1 LLWVLPRWVCL
12 TFDFFCS
19 IQEDM
24 LQPHIARLAEKVL
37 AGSWLD
43 RGEAETLAR
52 VGGDDLYDLFY
63 WANKIRIRFKG
74 REIKFC
80 AIVAAKVG
88 GCSEDCKF
96 CAQSEHHDGPAKE
109 QSKLTNEQVLASAV
123 HAAEVGAD
131 SFGIV
136 NSGRGPTRREL
147 EEWLKPMMMKIAT
160 EGKTR
165 ACATLGALTPE
176 TAKFLYDCGIRRI
189 NHNIETSE
197 RHYPNIVSTHPFS
210 ERINT
215 LKVAKAAGLSLC
227 SGGIF
232 GMGEDWRDRLDMM
245 FTLREIGVDVMPI
258 NFLNAIHG
266 TPLENQPQL
275 APMEC
280 LKIIA
285 IARFVLP
292 NAELKVAG
300 GREKVLRD
308 LQSWIF
314 FAGADSTMIGNYL
327 TTYGRKP
334 EMDHQMVMDLGLM
347 WKSYDGGGVAPSEAD
362 PTISRVSHTG
372 RHRIPILYEGETTAA
387 VPAAGTLSGAGAG
400 GEMSDAN
407 AMSDAGTAGAAVG

>member
-1 LLWVLPRWVCL
+1 VQPRVAQIAQHVLGGGLVDR
-12 TFDFFCS
+12 TD
-19 IQEDM
+19 
-24 LQPHIARLAEKVL
+24 AEYLV
-37 AGSWLD
+37 
-43 RGEAETLAR
+43 R
-52 VGGDDLYDLFY
+52 VGGDDTYDLFY
-63 WANKIRIRFKG
+63 WANKIRIAKMG
-74 REIKFC
+74 RDVKFC

-109 QSKLTNEQVLASAV
+109 QSKLTDEQVLDSAW
-123 HAAEVGAD
+123 HAAQVGAD

-147 EEWLKPMMMKIAT
+147 EEWLKPIMMRIAT

-176 TAKFLYDCGIRRI
+176 TARFLYDCGIRRI

-197 RHYPNIVSTHPFS
+197 RHYPNIVSTHPFA

-232 GMGEDWRDRLDMM
+232 GMGEDWTDRLEMM
-245 FTLREIGVDVMPI
+245 FTLRELGVDVMPI

-266 TPLENQPQL
+266 TPLEGQPQL
-275 APMEC
+275 PPMEC
-280 LKIIA
+280 LKIIS
-285 IARFVLP
+285 ICRFVLP
-292 NAELKVAG
+292 TAELKVAG

-327 TTYGRKP
+327 TTYGRTP
-334 EMDHQMVMDLGLM
+334 ELDHQMVRDLGLS
-347 WKSYDGGGVAPSEAD
+347 WRAYDGGGVQPTSPD
-362 PTISRVSHTG
+362 PKLSRVSHTG
-372 RHRIPILYEGETTAA
+372 RHNIPILYEREVTAPE
-387 VPAAGTLSGAGAG
+387 PARA
-400 GEMSDAN
+400 
-407 AMSDAGTAGAAVG
+407 

>member
-1 LLWVLPRWVCL
+1 MQVR
-12 TFDFFCS
+12 
-19 IQEDM
+19 
-24 LQPHIARLAEKVL
+24 IARLAERVL
-37 AGSWLD
+37 SGELLD
-43 RGEAETLAR
+43 RDDAAYLTT
-52 VGGDDLYDLFY
+52 VVGDDVYDLFY
-63 WANKIRIRFKG
+63 WANKIRIRFAG
-74 REIKFC
+74 RDVKFC

-96 CAQSEHHDGPAKE
+96 CAQSEHYTTAVGE
-109 QSKLTNEQVLASAV
+109 QSRLTDEQVLESAW

-147 EEWLKPMMMKIAT
+147 EDWLQPLMSKIAK

-197 RHYPNIVSTHPFS
+197 RHYPNIVSTHPFA

-215 LKVAKAAGLSLC
+215 LKVAKEAGLSLC

-232 GMGEDWRDRLDMM
+232 GMGEVWEDRLDMM
-245 FTLREIGVDVMPI
+245 FTLRELGVDVMPL

-266 TPLENQPQL
+266 TPLEGQPML

-280 LKIIA
+280 LKIIS
-285 IARFVLP
+285 ICRFVLP
-292 NAELKVAG
+292 TAELKVAG

-334 EMDHQMVMDLGLM
+334 EQDHQMVMDLGLQ
-347 WKSYDGGGVAPSEAD
+347 WRAYDGGGVE
-362 PTISRVSHTG
+362 PTSDQPRLSSVSHTG
-372 RHRIPILYEGETTAA
+372 KHRIPILYEREVTA
-387 VPAAGTLSGAGAG
+387 PAP
-400 GEMSDAN
+400 
-407 AMSDAGTAGAAVG
+407 AMTAG

>member
-1 LLWVLPRWVCL
+1 LWFAKSDAVDHARAGRAIF
-12 TFDFFCS
+12 FDEAGGLRV
-19 IQEDM
+19 QAE
-24 LQPHIARLAEKVL
+24 IARLAGRVL
-37 AGSWLD
+37 AGGLLD
-43 RGEAETLAR
+43 RGDAEVLAR
-52 VGGDDLYDLFY
+52 VGGDDVYDLFY
-63 WANKIRIRFKG
+63 WANRIRTQFKG
-74 REIKFC
+74 RDVKFC

-96 CAQSEHHDGPAKE
+96 CAQSEHYDAPARQ
-109 QSKLTNEQVLASAV
+109 QSRLTDEQVLDSAQ

-147 EEWLKPMMMKIAT
+147 EDWLKPLMMKIAT
-160 EGKTR
+160 EGRTR

-176 TAKFLYDCGIRRI
+176 TARFLYDCGIRRI
-189 NHNIETSE
+189 NHNLETSE
-197 RHYPNIVSTHPFS
+197 RHYPNIVSTHPYA

-215 LKVAKAAGLSLC
+215 LRVAKAAGLSLC

-232 GMGEDWRDRLDMM
+232 GMGEAWQDRLDMM
-245 FTLREIGVDVMPI
+245 FALREIGVDVMPI

-266 TPLENQPQL
+266 TPLEHMEKLP
-275 APMEC
+275 PMEC

-292 NAELKVAG
+292 GAELKVAG
-300 GREKVLRD
+300 GREVCLRD

-334 EMDHQMVMDLGLM
+334 EMDHQMVMDLGLK
-347 WKSYDGGGVAPSEAD
+347 WRAYDGGGISPANAD
-362 PTISRVSHTG
+362 PKLDRVSHTG
-372 RHRIPILYEGETTAA
+372 KHGIPILYERE
-387 VPAAGTLSGAGAG
+387 VV
-400 GEMSDAN
+400 
-407 AMSDAGTAGAAVG
+407 GAAPDRM

>member
-1 LLWVLPRWVCL
+1 MQPR
-12 TFDFFCS
+12 
-19 IQEDM
+19 
-24 LQPHIARLAEKVL
+24 IARLAAHVL
-37 AGSWLD
+37 EGGRLD
-43 RGEAETLAR
+43 RDDAEYLTTA
-52 VGGDDLYDLFY
+52 GGDDVYDLFY
-63 WANKIRIRFKG
+63 WANKIRIHYMG
-74 REIKFC
+74 RDVKFC

-96 CAQSEHHDGPAKE
+96 CAQSAHHDGPAKE
-109 QSKLTNEQVLASAV
+109 QSQLADEQVLQSAW
-123 HAAEVGAD
+123 HAGEVGAD

-147 EEWLKPMMMKIAT
+147 EDWLKPIMMKIAR

-197 RHYPNIVSTHPFS
+197 RHYPNIVTTHPFQ
-210 ERINT
+210 ERLNT
-215 LKVAKAAGLSLC
+215 LRIAKEAGLSLC

-232 GMGEDWRDRLDMM
+232 GMGEVWQDRLDMM

-266 TPLENQPQL
+266 TPLAGMEKL
-275 APMEC
+275 LPMEC
-280 LKIIA
+280 LKVIA

-292 NAELKVAG
+292 DVELKVAG
-300 GREKVLRD
+300 GREVCLRD

-334 EMDHQMVMDLGLM
+334 EMDHQMVKDLGLS
-347 WKSYDGGGVAPSEAD
+347 WRTYDGGGVEPASVD
-362 PTISRVSHTG
+362 PNISRVSYTG
-372 RHRIPILYEGETTAA
+372 KHRIPILYEREAIAA
-387 VPAAGTLSGAGAG
+387 APSPAPLPT
-400 GEMSDAN
+400 
-407 AMSDAGTAGAAVG
+407 

>member
-1 LLWVLPRWVCL
+1 MVDARIAGMASRVLSGQL
-12 TFDFFCS
+12 
-19 IQEDM
+19 
-24 LQPHIARLAEKVL
+24 
-37 AGSWLD
+37 LD
-43 RGEAETLAR
+43 RSDAESLAA
-52 VGGDDLYDLFY
+52 VAGDDLYDLFY
-63 WANKIRIRFKG
+63 WANKIRIRFVG
-74 REIKFC
+74 REVKFC

-96 CAQSEHHDGPAKE
+96 CAQSEHYHTAVGE
-109 QSKLTNEQVLASAV
+109 QSKLTDQQVLDSAW

-136 NSGRGPTRREL
+136 NSGRGPTRAEL
-147 EEWLKPMMMKIAT
+147 EDWLKPIMIKIAA

-176 TAKFLYDCGIRRI
+176 TAKFLFDCGIRRI

-197 RHYPNIVSTHPFS
+197 RHYPNIVSKHPFS

-215 LKVAKAAGLSLC
+215 LNIDKQASLSLC
-227 SGGIF
+227 SGGIL
-232 GMGEDWRDRLDMM
+232 GMGEEWIDRLEMM

-266 TPLENQPQL
+266 TPLEGQEKL
-275 APMEC
+275 EPMEC

-285 IARFVLP
+285 IARFILP
-292 NAELKVAG
+292 TAELKVAG
-300 GREKVLRD
+300 GREVCLRD

-334 EMDHQMVMDLGLM
+334 EMDHQMVRDLGLR
-347 WKSYDGGGVAPSEAD
+347 WRAYEGGGVESNGD
-362 PTISRVSHTG
+362 PHLSAVSQTG
-372 RHRIPILYEGETTAA
+372 RHRIPILYESEVTATAPAPAA
-387 VPAAGTLSGAGAG
+387 V
-400 GEMSDAN
+400 
-407 AMSDAGTAGAAVG
+407 

>member
-1 LLWVLPRWVCL
+1 MIDRVVCL
-12 TFDFFCS
+12 A
-19 IQEDM
+19 QKV
-24 LQPHIARLAEKVL
+24 IAGTL
-37 AGSWLD
+37 LD
-43 RGEAETLAR
+43 RDEAAYLTTI
-52 VGGDDLYDLFY
+52 GGDDVHDLLY
-63 WANKIRIRFKG
+63 WANKIRIRFMG
-74 REIKFC
+74 REVKFC
-80 AIVAAKVG
+80 AIVAAKAG

-96 CAQSEHHDGPAKE
+96 CAQSAHHDGPARE
-109 QSKLTNEQVLASAV
+109 QSQLTDEQVLESAW

-147 EEWLKPMMMKIAT
+147 EEWLKPILTRIAT
-160 EGKTR
+160 EGRTR

-197 RHYPNIVSTHPFS
+197 RYYPNIVTTHPFS
-210 ERINT
+210 ERLNT

-232 GMGEDWRDRLDMM
+232 GMGEDWADRLDMM
-245 FTLREIGVDVMPI
+245 FTLREVGVDVFPI

-266 TPLENQPQL
+266 TPLAGQPEL
-275 APMEC
+275 HPMEC

-292 NAELKVAG
+292 TAELKVAG

-314 FAGADSTMIGNYL
+314 FAGADSAMIGNYL
-327 TTYGRKP
+327 TTYGRNP
-334 EMDHQMVMDLGLM
+334 ELDHQMVRDLGLS
-347 WKSYDGGGVAPSEAD
+347 WKAYDGGGVMPNGD
-362 PTISRVSHTG
+362 PKLESVTHTG
-372 RHRIPILYEGETTAA
+372 RHRIPILYEREVALAA
-387 VPAAGTLSGAGAG
+387 PVQ
-400 GEMSDAN
+400 
-407 AMSDAGTAGAAVG
+407 

>member
-1 LLWVLPRWVCL
+1 VN
-12 TFDFFCS
+12 S
-19 IQEDM
+19 
-24 LQPHIARLAEKVL
+24 HIARLAQRVL
-37 AGSWLD
+37 D
-43 RGEAETLAR
+43 GELLERHDAESLAR
-52 VGGDDLYDLFY
+52 VGGDEIYDLFY
-63 WANKIRIRFKG
+63 WANKIRIQFVG
-74 REIKFC
+74 RDVKFC

-96 CAQSEHHDGPAKE
+96 CAQSAHYPEAPAAK
-109 QSKLTNEQVLASAV
+109 QGMLTDDQVLDSAW
-123 HAAEVGAD
+123 HAASVGAD

-147 EEWLKPMMMKIAT
+147 EEWLKPIMMKIAT

-189 NHNIETSE
+189 NHNLETSQ

-210 ERINT
+210 ERVNT
-215 LKVAKAAGLSLC
+215 LRIAKEAGLSLC

-232 GMGEDWRDRLDMM
+232 GMGEEWVDRLDMM
-245 FTLREIGVDVMPI
+245 FMLRELGVDVMPI

-266 TPLENQPQL
+266 TPLEGQPKL
-275 APMEC
+275 PPMEC

-285 IARFVLP
+285 IARFILP
-292 NAELKVAG
+292 DKELKVAG
-300 GREKVLRD
+300 GREVCLRD

-347 WKSYDGGGVAPSEAD
+347 WRNYDGGGVMPSSD
-362 PTISRVSHTG
+362 NPQLNRVSHTG
-372 RHRIPILYEGETTAA
+372 KHRIPILYEREVTAEA
-387 VPAAGTLSGAGAG
+387 PA
-400 GEMSDAN
+400 
-407 AMSDAGTAGAAVG
+407 TA

>member
-1 LLWVLPRWVCL
+1 
-12 TFDFFCS
+12 
-19 IQEDM
+19 M
-24 LQPHIARLAEKVL
+24 
-37 AGSWLD
+37 
-43 RGEAETLAR
+43 
-52 VGGDDLYDLFY
+52 GD
-63 WANKIRIRFKG
+63 
-74 REIKFC
+74 
-80 AIVAAKVG
+80 
-88 GCSEDCKF
+88 
-96 CAQSEHHDGPAKE
+96 
-109 QSKLTNEQVLASAV
+109 QSKLTNEQILDSAW

-136 NSGRGPTRREL
+136 NAGRGPTRREL
-147 EEWLKPMMMKIAT
+147 EDWLQPLMSKIGK

-197 RHYPNIVSTHPFS
+197 RHYPNIVSTHPFA
-210 ERINT
+210 ERVNT

-232 GMGEDWRDRLDMM
+232 GMGEVWQDRLDMM
-245 FTLREIGVDVMPI
+245 FTLRELGVDVMPI

-266 TPLENQPQL
+266 TPLAGQPML
-275 APMEC
+275 PPMEC

-285 IARFVLP
+285 ICRFVLP

-334 EMDHQMVMDLGLM
+334 EMDHQMVMDLGLQ
-347 WKSYDGGGVAPSEAD
+347 WRAYDGGRVEPTSEH
-362 PTISRVSHTG
+362 PRLSTVSHTG
-372 RHRIPILYEGETTAA
+372 KHRIPILYEREVSA
-387 VPAAGTLSGAGAG
+387 PAP
-400 GEMSDAN
+400 
-407 AMSDAGTAGAAVG
+407 AMPVS

>member
-1 LLWVLPRWVCL
+1 VQPLIAELAKRVLCGER
-12 TFDFFCS
+12 
-19 IQEDM
+19 
-24 LQPHIARLAEKVL
+24 
-37 AGSWLD
+37 LD
-43 RGEAETLAR
+43 RDQAR
-52 VGGDDLYDLFY
+52 QLSLVAGDDLYDLFY
-63 WANKIRIRFKG
+63 WANRIRIQYKG
-74 REIKFC
+74 RDVKFC

-96 CAQSEHHDGPAKE
+96 CAQSEHFDTAVKG
-109 QSKLTNEQVLASAV
+109 QSKLTTDEVLKSAW

-147 EEWLKPMMMKIAT
+147 EEWLQPLMTKIAV

-176 TAKFLYDCGIRRI
+176 TAQYLHDCGIRRI

-197 RHYPNIVSTHPFS
+197 RFYPNIVSTHPFS

-232 GMGEDWRDRLDMM
+232 GMGEAWEDRLDMM

-266 TPLENQPQL
+266 TPLENQPKL
-275 APMEC
+275 PPMEC
-280 LKIIA
+280 LKIVA
-285 IARFVLP
+285 ISRFVLP
-292 NAELKVAG
+292 EAELKVAG
-300 GREKVLRD
+300 GREVCLRD

-334 EMDHQMVMDLGLM
+334 EQDHQMVMDLGLM
-347 WKSYDGGGVAPSEAD
+347 WRAYDGGSVK
-362 PTISRVSHTG
+362 PTENPRLNSVSHTG
-372 RHRIPILYEGETTAA
+372 KHRIPILYEREVSAA
-387 VPAAGTLSGAGAG
+387 TPALAPVS
-400 GEMSDAN
+400 
-407 AMSDAGTAGAAVG
+407 

>member
-1 LLWVLPRWVCL
+1 LH
-12 TFDFFCS
+12 
-19 IQEDM
+19 
-24 LQPHIARLAEKVL
+24 PHIAHLANRVL
-37 AGSWLD
+37 AGHRLD
-43 RGEAETLAR
+43 RDEAQQLTT
-52 VGGDDLYDLFY
+52 VSGDDLYDLFY
-63 WANKIRIRFKG
+63 WANKIRIQYMG
-74 REIKFC
+74 RDVKFC

-96 CAQSEHHDGPAKE
+96 CAQSEHFDTAVKG
-109 QSKLTNEQVLASAV
+109 QSQLTDDQVLESAW

-147 EEWLKPMMMKIAT
+147 EDWLQPLMTKIAK

-176 TAKFLYDCGIRRI
+176 TAKYLHDCGIRRI

-197 RHYPNIVSTHPFS
+197 RHYGNIVTTHPFS

-215 LKVAKAAGLSLC
+215 LKIAKEAGLSLC

-232 GMGEDWRDRLDMM
+232 GMGEDWQDRLDMM

-266 TPLENQPQL
+266 TPLENQPKL
-275 APMEC
+275 SPMEC
-280 LKIIA
+280 LKIIS
-285 IARFVLP
+285 ICRFVLP
-292 NAELKVAG
+292 DKELKVAG
-300 GREKVLRD
+300 GREVCLRD

-334 EMDHQMVMDLGLM
+334 EQDHQMVMDLGLM
-347 WKSYDGGGVAPSEAD
+347 WRAYTGGPVEPSD
-362 PTISRVSHTG
+362 NPRLSRVSHTG
-372 RHRIPILYEGETTAA
+372 KHRIPILYEREATAS
-387 VPAAGTLSGAGAG
+387 VPSLSAASA
-400 GEMSDAN
+400 
-407 AMSDAGTAGAAVG
+407 